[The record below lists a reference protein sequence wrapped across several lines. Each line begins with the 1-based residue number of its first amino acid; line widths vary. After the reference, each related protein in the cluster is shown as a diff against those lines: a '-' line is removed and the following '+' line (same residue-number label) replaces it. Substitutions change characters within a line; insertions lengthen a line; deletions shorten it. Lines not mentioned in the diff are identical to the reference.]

1 MGSTIPWW
9 QGNRFHWMNMSSNNF
24 FTVENEDLSRLTPQE
39 AVEFFRSLL
48 LAEAT
53 RIGLSKANI
62 NVPSAISV
70 SDGGID
76 ADVTCDVPS
85 IPQGLI
91 KSELTR
97 YQIKTGKFSLETDS
111 DIKAILFKENSKELK
126 PRIKSCFEKAGTL
139 VVVLFGFDNPDSED
153 DKLRNKFQQF
163 LTAVDEKFSSARIE
177 ILRQNHLRSLVGGYP
192 SLCLKLNRH
201 EIDPYQ
207 TFKSWM
213 QNDGMKAPYQP
224 GEAQSKIITSIR
236 TSLTNNDKAVHLRIV
251 GEAGIGKTRLV
262 LEAVSGEELAPLIL
276 YCDSASKFISGPLI
290 SNLLLDDNASN
301 VILVLDECDETQSA
315 DIWKKLKHRGP
326 RIKLISISHD
336 YDKMA
341 VVEKP
346 FEIPML
352 EAEKIKSII
361 RSYTLTDDHLD
372 RWADLCS
379 GSPRVAHVIGNNLK
393 NNPTE
398 LLKPLDTDT
407 IWDRFIAGKDTP
419 EDQTVKERHLIL
431 RTISLFKK
439 FGYLKPYEFEFKA
452 IVALIQR
459 EDASLTEPKIRAH
472 ISTLRKRKI
481 LQGDTTLYITPK
493 ALHIK
498 LWCEWWDTYGDG
510 FDLETFSSELPESLS
525 EYFNEMIVYAEESK
539 AASTFVKT
547 LLDENGPF
555 RKEPF
560 LKKKVEAEFFLA
572 LTEADPESGLKLL
585 EKVIGEWNVDKLRHF
600 TDGRRQVIW
609 ALEKIVVWKPF
620 FIRAANLLL
629 ALAEAENETYSDNA
643 TGVFKGLFSPGYGP
657 VAATEASPLE
667 RLPILNETIKSE
679 SKAKKLLAIEACDI
693 ALETSHFVRSTTHLL
708 QGLKRRPNLWMPKTW
723 GELFDSYR
731 AVWRLLFNS
740 LDILKD
746 DERQKAV
753 QILLQRS
760 MNVCLYANLSQ
771 MVMDS
776 IDDLARRDY
785 VDKRDVVATAI
796 RVLKFENPDLS
807 EETKKRWITIK
818 ENLLGDDYPSRM
830 KRYVGMAL
838 FEDEEINE
846 DGQLVNVTEGEIK
859 KLAQESV
866 NASEQLK
873 YELPWLV
880 TKEARNGYRFGYEL
894 GKADIGNKLLEMLIV
909 AHKAAKDNY
918 DVYFLGGYLKAL
930 NESSVEKWETQLDRI
945 AEDEVLH
952 KKIAELTWRSGRS
965 DRAALRVLNLAKK
978 GKLPIRDFEIFR
990 LGGAI
995 TSLSES
1001 VFKQWMDYLLSF
1013 EEIEGAQ
1020 IAIELFIFYYMRE
1033 MKTAPPDMVIS
1044 LLTHVS
1050 LTKPVDRHRY
1060 DANLLEHNWADI
1072 ARKYIDIL
1080 PPAFSNSLLEFILQ
1094 QFGTDDTIF
1103 ESHHSQIHNFLS
1115 SLIQK
1120 MPAHAWELISKHLG
1134 PPFDGRSYHFS
1145 RLLKEAALFSIPM
1158 DKVFR
1163 WVDEN
1168 VEKRAWYLANF
1179 VPKPLSI
1186 DSASPAR
1193 EVLIKYG
1200 ERKDVR
1206 NNLMANYFTESWMG
1220 SESDHYKA
1228 KLASIL
1234 QYKATETNPK
1244 VLKWIEEYVDALK
1257 KHIEKAK
1264 IEEERSD
1271 F

>member
-1 MGSTIPWW
+1 
-9 QGNRFHWMNMSSNNF
+9 MNNTNF
-24 FTVENEDLSRLTPQE
+24 FSVENEHLSRLQPQD
-39 AVEFFRSLL
+39 AVEFFRNLL

-53 RIGLSKANI
+53 RIGLSKNNI
-62 NVPSAISV
+62 DVPSAISV

-76 ADVTCDVPS
+76 AEVTCDFPS
-85 IPQGLI
+85 SSQGLI
-91 KSELTR
+91 KTGLTR
-97 YQIKTGKFSLETDS
+97 YQIKTGKFSSEPDS
-111 DIKAILFKENSKELK
+111 EIKAILFKKDSKELK
-126 PRIKSCFEKAGTL
+126 PRVKSCFDKAGTL

-153 DKLRNKFQQF
+153 EKLKNKFKKI
-163 LTAVDEKFSSARIE
+163 LTTVGTEYQNAKIE
-177 ILRQNHLRSLVGGYP
+177 ILRQNHLRSLVSAYP
-192 SLCLKLNRH
+192 SLCLRLNGR
-201 EIDPYQ
+201 EMDPYQ
-207 TFKSWM
+207 TFKSWA

-224 GEAQSKIITSIR
+224 GETQSKIIESIR
-236 TSLTNNDKAVHLRIV
+236 NSLANDDKAVHIRII
-251 GEAGIGKTRLV
+251 GEAGIGKTRLA
-262 LEAVSGEELAPLIL
+262 LEALSAEDLSPLVL
-276 YCDSASKFISGPLI
+276 YCDCASKFVSGPLI
-290 SNLLLDDNASN
+290 SNLLLDDNAFT
-301 VILVLDECDETQSA
+301 VIVALDECDEAQSA
-315 DIWKKLKHRGP
+315 DIWKKLKHRGS

-341 VVEKP
+341 VVEET
-346 FEIPML
+346 FEILML
-352 EAEKIKSII
+352 EPEKIKSII
-361 RSYTLTDDHLD
+361 RSYTLTDDHLE
-372 RWADLCS
+372 RWAELCS
-379 GSPRVAHVIGNNLK
+379 GSPRMAHMIGDNLK
-393 NNPTE
+393 NHPE
-398 LLKPLDTDT
+398 DLLRSPDTYT
-407 IWDRFIAGKDTP
+407 MWWNRIVAGKD
-419 EDQTVKERHLIL
+419 DLSSQMVVERYLIL

-439 FGYLKPYEFEFKA
+439 FGYLKPYNFEFKA
-452 IVALIQR
+452 VVSLIQKTDSLLTELKIR
-459 EDASLTEPKIRAH
+459 EHIASLK
-472 ISTLRKRKI
+472 KRKL

-498 LWCEWWDTYGDG
+498 LWCEWWDAFGDD
-510 FDLETFSSELPESLS
+510 FDLESFSSDLPESLR
-525 EYFNEMIVYAEESK
+525 EYFNEMVVYAEESK
-539 AASTFVKT
+539 AATKFVKN

-555 RKEPF
+555 AKEPF

-572 LTEADPESGLKLL
+572 LAEADPESGLKFL
-585 EKVIGEWNVDKLRHF
+585 ERTIGTWDVDKLKNF

-629 ALAEAENETYSDNA
+629 ALAEAENETYSNNA
-643 TGVFKGLFSPGYGP
+643 SGVFKGLFSPGYGP

-667 RLPILNETIKSE
+667 RLPILNEAIKSE
-679 SKAKKLLAIEACDI
+679 SKAKRLLAIEACDI

-731 AVWRLLFNS
+731 AVWRFLS
-740 LDILKD
+740 DSVDILKD

-760 MNVCLYANLSQ
+760 MNVCVYANLSQ

-776 IDDLARRDY
+776 IDDLARCDY

-796 RVLKFENPDLS
+796 RMLKFENPDLS

-818 ENLLGDDYPSRM
+818 ENLLGNDYPSRM
-830 KRYVGMAL
+830 KRYVGMSL

-846 DGQLVNVTEGEIK
+846 DGQLVNITEGEIR

-866 NASEQLK
+866 RAPEQLK
-873 YELPWLV
+873 CELPWLV
-880 TKEARNGYRFGYEL
+880 TREAQNGYRFGYEL
-894 GKADIGNKLLEMLIV
+894 GKADIDNELLAMLIV
-909 AHKAAKDNY
+909 AHKVAKDNY
-918 DVYFLGGYLKAL
+918 DVYFLGGYFKAL
-930 NESSVEKWETQLDRI
+930 NERSVEEWEIQLDRI

-978 GKLPIRDFEIFR
+978 GKLPIRDFELFR

-995 TSLSES
+995 TSLSVP

-1013 EEIEGAQ
+1013 EGIEGAQ
-1020 IAIELFIFYYMRE
+1020 IALELFIFYYLRE
-1033 MKTAPPDMVIS
+1033 RKSAPPDMVIS

-1050 LTKPVDRHRY
+1050 LTKSIDRHKY

-1080 PPAFSNSLLEFILQ
+1080 PPEFSKSLLEFILQ

-1120 MPAHAWELISKHLG
+1120 MPVQAWKLISKHLG

-1145 RLLKEAALFSIPM
+1145 RLLKEAALFFIPM
-1158 DKVFR
+1158 DKVFS

-1168 VEKRAWYLANF
+1168 VEKRAWYLASF
-1179 VPKPLSI
+1179 VPKALSTN
-1186 DSASPAR
+1186 SASPAR

-1200 ERKDVR
+1200 DRKDVR
-1206 NNLMANYFTESWMG
+1206 NNLIANYFTESWMG
-1220 SESDHYKA
+1220 AESDHYKA

-1234 QYKATETNPK
+1234 QYKATETDPK

-1257 KHIEKAK
+1257 RHIEKVK

>member
-1 MGSTIPWW
+1 MTLNCI
-9 QGNRFHWMNMSSNNF
+9 
-24 FTVENEDLSRLTPQE
+24 FTVNNEHLDRLQPQE
-39 AVEFFRSLL
+39 AVDFFRNLL
-48 LAEAT
+48 LAESTA
-53 RIGLSKANI
+53 IGLSKTNI
-62 NVPSAISV
+62 NVPSAIFV

-76 ADVTCDVPS
+76 AEVTCDLPS
-85 IPQGLI
+85 SSQGLI
-91 KSELTR
+91 KNGLTR
-97 YQIKTGKFSLETDS
+97 YQIKTGKFSSETDS
-111 DIKAILFKENSKELK
+111 QIKAILFKEDSKELK
-126 PRIKSCFEKAGTL
+126 PRVKSCFDKAGTL

-153 DKLRNKFQQF
+153 DKLKNKFKQI
-163 LTAVDEKFSSARIE
+163 LATVGAEYLNAKIE
-177 ILRQNHLRSLVGGYP
+177 ILRQNHLRSLVSAYP
-192 SLCLKLNRH
+192 SLCLRLNGR
-201 EIDPYQ
+201 EVDPYQ
-207 TFKSWM
+207 TFKSWT
-213 QNDGMKAPYQP
+213 QNDGMQAPYQL
-224 GEAQSKIITSIR
+224 GETQSKIIESIR
-236 TSLTNNDKAVHLRIV
+236 KSLANDEKAVHIRII
-251 GEAGIGKTRLV
+251 GEAGIGKTRLA
-262 LEAVSGEELAPLIL
+262 LEALSAEAISPLVL
-276 YCDSASKFISGPLI
+276 YCDCASKFVSGPLI
-290 SNLLLDDNASN
+290 SNLLLDDNKFT
-301 VILVLDECDETQSA
+301 VIVALDECDETLSA
-315 DIWKKLKHRGP
+315 DIWKKLKHRGS

-341 VVEKP
+341 VVEEP
-346 FEIPML
+346 FEINVL
-352 EAEKIKSII
+352 EPDKIKSII
-361 RSYTLTDDHLD
+361 RSYTLTDDHLE

-393 NNPTE
+393 NNPTD

-407 IWDRFIAGKDTP
+407 IWDRFIAGKDSL
-419 EDQTVKERHLIL
+419 ENQTVKERHLIL
-431 RTISLFKK
+431 QTISLFKK

-452 IVALIQR
+452 LVSLIQKA
-459 EDASLTEPKIRAH
+459 ETSLTEQKIRGH
-472 ISTLRKRKI
+472 IADLKKRKI

-498 LWCEWWDTYGDG
+498 LWCEWWDAYGEG
-510 FDLETFSSELPESLS
+510 FDLEKFSLDLPESLS
-525 EYFNEMIVYAEESK
+525 EYFNEMVVYAEESK
-539 AASTFVKT
+539 AATKFVKT
-547 LLDENGPF
+547 LLDESGPF
-555 RKEPF
+555 GKEPF
-560 LKKKVEAEFFLA
+560 FKKKVDAEFFLA
-572 LTEADPESGLKLL
+572 LAEANPESALKLL
-585 EKVIGEWNVDKLRHF
+585 EKIVGEWDIDKLKDF

-629 ALAEAENETYSDNA
+629 VLAEAENETYSNNA
-643 TGVFKGLFSPGYGP
+643 SGVFKGLFSPGYGP

-667 RLPILNETIKSE
+667 RLPVLNEAIKSE
-679 SKAKKLLAIEACDI
+679 SKAKRLLAIEACDV

-708 QGLKRRPNLWMPKTW
+708 QGLKRRPKLWMPKTW

-731 AVWRLLFNS
+731 AVWQLLFNGVDS
-740 LDILKD
+740 LKD
-746 DERQKAV
+746 NERQKAV

-807 EETKKRWITIK
+807 EETKQRWITIK

-838 FEDEEINE
+838 FEDDEINE
-846 DGQLVNVTEGEIK
+846 DGQLVNITEGEIR

-873 YELPWLV
+873 CELPWLV
-880 TKEARNGYRFGYEL
+880 TREAQNGYRFGYEL
-894 GKADIGNKLLEMLIV
+894 GKADIGNKLLAMLIV

-930 NESSVEKWETQLDRI
+930 NERSVEAWEIQLDRI
-945 AEDEVLH
+945 AEDEVLY

-1013 EEIEGAQ
+1013 EETEGAQ
-1020 IAIELFIFYYMRE
+1020 IALELFIFYYLRE
-1033 MKTAPPDMVIS
+1033 KKTAPPDMIVS

-1050 LTKPVDRHRY
+1050 LTKSIDRHKY
-1060 DANLLEHNWADI
+1060 DANMLEHNWADI

-1080 PPAFSNSLLEFILQ
+1080 PPEFSKILLEFILQ

-1145 RLLKEAALFSIPM
+1145 RLLKDAALFSIPM

-1179 VPKPLSI
+1179 VPKTLSTN
-1186 DSASPAR
+1186 SNSPAR
-1193 EVLIKYG
+1193 DVLIKYG

-1206 NNLMANYFTESWMG
+1206 NNLIANYFTESWMG
-1220 SESDHYKA
+1220 PESDHYKA

-1244 VLKWIEEYVDALK
+1244 VLKWVEEYIDALK
-1257 KHIEKAK
+1257 SHIEKAK
-1264 IEEERSD
+1264 IEEERNS